1 MTAKVILEWR
11 NLNLVIEKK
20 EFNFSKCRTNT
31 EEKRILD
38 NVNGSL
44 KSGQLVAILGS
55 SGECFNLRKLTI
67 FFLLK
72 MHQNNRLGFSFLFF
86 QLQFQVR
93 EKQHCW
99 RVCRSKKSIS

>member
-20 EFNFSKCRTNT
+20 EFNFSKCRTNI

-55 SGECFNLRKLTI
+55 SGECFNLRKLSI
-67 FFLLK
+67 FLLK
-72 MHQNNRLGFSFLFF
+72 MNQNYRFDFFFLSFH
-86 QLQFQVR
+86 LQF
-93 EKQHCW
+93 
-99 RVCRSKKSIS
+99 